1 MELLRCSESQ
11 SPSRRARK
19 CVSRAPC
26 VSLQSDILVKDY
38 YCARSSYFIMPKRKD
53 ELDLGNHTDV
63 LCGGLCL

>member
-1 MELLRCSESQ
+1 
-11 SPSRRARK
+11 
-19 CVSRAPC
+19 
-26 VSLQSDILVKDY
+26 LVKDY